1 MRVNLAGSDGVTRGV
16 MFRQLGADFDEFVLA
31 SSPRLL
37 SLAYRLTGDRHL
49 AEDMVQTC
57 LWRMA
62 KRWPAAQSNPVAYAR
77 QVLANLAKDGWRRS
91 GRRPA
96 EVLAPDPEA
105 LDRQPSTA
113 TEDRELLLDALRGLP
128 PRQRTMI
135 VLRYFEDLS
144 VEETAR
150 LLRCSPGTVK
160 SATSRGLARLRDALQ
175 DTLDDRSE
183 VEMP

>member
-1 MRVNLAGSDGVTRGV
+1 
-16 MFRQLGADFDEFVLA
+16 
-31 SSPRLL
+31 
-37 SLAYRLTGDRHL
+37 
-49 AEDMVQTC
+49 
-57 LWRMA
+57 
-62 KRWPAAQSNPVAYAR
+62 
-77 QVLANLAKDGWRRS
+77 
-91 GRRPA
+91 
-96 EVLAPDPEA
+96 VLAPDPEA